1 MGKIKT
7 QTLWSSAYTYAG
19 AMLGFVITA
28 LLFPRFLSG
37 SEIGV
42 LSLLVSYS
50 MIFAQLG
57 TLGFTSATVRYFPY
71 FRSEKH
77 HNGFLSL
84 LLITGAAGAILVT
97 ALFFILLPYLRSS
110 NMENSPLFAH
120 FLLLIVPLTVFQ
132 LFFFLFDIYCSALF
146 DSTTG
151 TLLKEFVQR
160 VFILLSLLLY
170 LFGVVQFE
178 GFTFLYA
185 ASICAVTII
194 LIVYL
199 AAKGQFVLTP
209 PNMDHSRPY
218 LRGMAGVSF
227 FGLLNGF
234 SNFASLRIDAI
245 MVNEYFDTTAVGIYT
260 TTFYFGILVA
270 LPSRALYKIASPMI
284 AEALKKSDHQALRDI
299 YSKSCMTQF
308 ITACF
313 LFMGLWI
320 NIDNVF
326 VLLPK
331 EFEAGKYVILY
342 IGLANVVKMGSGV
355 SEGLIAYS
363 KWYKVIT
370 WFMLAFLGATV
381 LSNLLLIPVMGI
393 EGAALASLIAVSIYS
408 LLRFWFVRVK
418 FRLQP
423 YSPAYFWVV
432 FALVLSVGVCS
443 IMPRLT
449 YMPLD
454 LVIRSILGAG
464 IFIPIVYFSRISPD
478 INGMILHLLARIS
491 RKT

>member
-1 MGKIKT
+1 LGKIKT

-19 AMLGFVITA
+19 AILGFVITA
-28 LLFPRFLSG
+28 ILFPRFLTG

-71 FRSEKH
+71 FRSERH
-77 HNGFLSL
+77 HNGFLSM
-84 LLITGAAGAILVT
+84 LLIAGVAGAVLVM

-120 FLLLIVPLTVFQ
+120 FLLLIVPLSIFQ

-146 DSTTG
+146 DSTIG

-160 VFILLSLLLY
+160 IFILLSLLFY
-170 LFGVVQFE
+170 LFGAVQFE

-185 ASICAVTII
+185 ASICLVTII
-194 LIVYL
+194 LIIYL
-199 AAKGQFVLTP
+199 VIQGQFVLAP
-209 PNMDHSRPY
+209 PNMNYSRPY
-218 LRGMAGVSF
+218 LKGMAGVSF

-284 AEALKKSDHQALRDI
+284 AEALKKSDHQALNDI
-299 YSKSCMTQF
+299 YKKSCITQF

-320 NIDNVF
+320 NIDNIF
-326 VLLPK
+326 VLLPE
-331 EFEAGKYVILY
+331 EFKAGKFVILY
-342 IGLANVVKMGSGV
+342 IGLSNVVKMGSGV

-381 LSNLLLIPVMGI
+381 LSNLMLIPIMGI
-393 EGAALASLIAVSIYS
+393 DGAALASLIAVSLYS
-408 LLRFWFVRVK
+408 LLRFWFVWLK

-423 YSPAYFWVV
+423 YSFKYFWVIL
-432 FALVLSVGVCS
+432 ALTLSIGICS
-443 IMPRLT
+443 FLPQLPNMPA
-449 YMPLD
+449 D
-454 LVIRSILGAG
+454 LAVRSALGAI
-464 IFIPIVYFSRISPD
+464 IFIPIIYFTRISPE
-478 INGMILHLLARIS
+478 INGIILHILSFVIRNN
-491 RKT
+491 

>member
-1 MGKIKT
+1 M
-7 QTLWSSAYTYAG
+7 WSSAYTYAG
-19 AMLGFVITA
+19 AILGFVITA
-28 LLFPRFLSG
+28 ILFPRFLTG

-77 HNGFLSL
+77 HNGFLSM
-84 LLITGAAGAILVT
+84 LLITGVTGAILVT
-97 ALFFILLPYLRSS
+97 VLFFILLPYLRSS
-110 NMENSPLFAH
+110 NLENSPLFAH
-120 FLLLIVPLTVFQ
+120 FLLLIVPLAVFQ
-132 LFFFLFDIYCSALF
+132 LFFFLFDVYCSALF
-146 DSTTG
+146 DSTIG

-160 VFILLSLLLY
+160 VFILISLLMY
-170 LFGVVQFE
+170 LLGAVQFE
-178 GFTFLYA
+178 GFTFLYV

-194 LIVYL
+194 LIMYL
-199 AAKGQFVLTP
+199 TVRGQFVLKP
-209 PNMDHSRPY
+209 PDLSYSRPY
-218 LRGMAGVSF
+218 LKGMAGVSF

-245 MVNEYFDTTAVGIYT
+245 MVNEFFDTSAVGIYT

-284 AEALKKSDHQALRDI
+284 AEALKTSDFRALRDI
-299 YSKSCMTQF
+299 YTKSCMTQF

-320 NIDNVF
+320 NIDNIF
-326 VLLPK
+326 LLLPD
-331 EFEAGKYVILY
+331 EFKAGKYVILY
-342 IGLANVVKMGSGV
+342 IGLANVIKMGSGV

-381 LSNLLLIPVMGI
+381 LSNLALIPLMGI
-393 EGAALASLIAVSIYS
+393 DGAALASLIAVSMYS
-408 LLRFWFVRVK
+408 LLRFWFVRIK
-418 FRLQP
+418 FHLQP
-423 YSPAYFWVV
+423 YSLKYLWVV
-432 FALVLSVGVCS
+432 FALILSLGICS
-443 IMPRLT
+443 VMPTLPN
-449 YMPLD
+449 MPFD
-454 LVIRSILGAG
+454 LAIRSALGAG
-464 IFIPIVYFSRISPD
+464 VFVPVIYFSKASQE
-478 INGMILHLLARIS
+478 INDMILNFTTRIF
-491 RKT
+491 RKNQ